1 MIPFLNASLIRRR
14 PAMVM
19 DHGQLVPD
27 PDNTETT
34 LVGVFN
40 VQPRSSAEDNVH
52 ALAVDTELVAVGAL
66 GIDLASTDE
75 VDVVF
80 NSGRA
85 LRGLAITADPL
96 RWEGPGALAGLS
108 HTVVQLK
115 HRAQDEEVQ

>member
-1 MIPFLNASLIRRR
+1 MIPFLNASLVRRR
-14 PAMVM
+14 PAMIM

-27 PDNTETT
+27 PEHTETA
-34 LVGVFN
+34 LVGTFN
-40 VQPRSSAEDNVH
+40 VQPRSSAEDNIH

-66 GIDLASTDE
+66 GIDLTSTDE

-85 LRGLAITADPL
+85 LHGLTITADPL

-115 HRAQDEEVQ
+115 HREQEEVVR